1 MREYNASNHC
11 YSAAAGVSG
20 AIFWA
25 TTRPAPDPLQTP
37 DLPRDR
43 LRGDPAQLPPL
54 SEPLAM
60 NATARPSTPP
70 FGRIAKLPSGHEMH
84 YLEQGKG
91 PAVVLVHGSGP
102 GANGY
107 SNFKR
112 NIGPIAE
119 AGYRVLVPD
128 MIGFGWSSKPDIDY
142 PLDLFVT
149 TLLEF
154 LDQVGVKRCTLVGN
168 SLGGAI
174 SIKALLDRPSLVEK
188 LVMMG
193 TGGIESRET
202 YFAMPGIRAMVSQFV
217 GAGFDRP
224 RLRELLEMLA
234 FDPRVVDDALL
245 EERWSVLQ
253 TQPKAVLARMLI
265 PDLSPRLID
274 IRCPVLGF
282 WGVEDHFCPVSGA
295 NKILAAVGDSRM
307 VLLAHCGHWAMLEY
321 PDVFNRYVV
330 DFLRN

>member
-1 MREYNASNHC
+1 MSEYNAENHD
-11 YSAAAGVSG
+11 YSATRAPSDAM
-20 AIFWA
+20 F
-25 TTRPAPDPLQTP
+25 RPATRRPADGDCAP
-37 DLPRDR
+37 DLPACG
-43 LRGDPAQLPPL
+43 LPGHPAQFPTSAERP
-54 SEPLAM
+54 AM
-60 NATARPSTPP
+60 SANARPSSPP

-91 PAVVLVHGSGP
+91 PAVIFVHGSGP

-107 SNFKR
+107 SNFKH
-112 NIGPIAE
+112 NIAPIAE

-154 LDQVGVKRCTLVGN
+154 LEQVGVKRCALVGN

-174 SIKALLDRPSLVEK
+174 SIKTSLDRPGLVEK

-224 RLRELLEMLA
+224 GLRELLEMLA
-234 FDPRVVDDALL
+234 FDPRVVDDQLL
-245 EERWSVLQ
+245 EERWNVLQ

-321 PDVFNRYVV
+321 PDIFNRYVV
-330 DFLRN
+330 DFLRH

>member
-1 MREYNASNHC
+1 
-11 YSAAAGVSG
+11 
-20 AIFWA
+20 
-25 TTRPAPDPLQTP
+25 
-37 DLPRDR
+37 
-43 LRGDPAQLPPL
+43 
-54 SEPLAM
+54 M
-60 NATARPSTPP
+60 NATARPSSPP
-70 FGRIAKLPSGHEMH
+70 YGRIAKLPSSLDVH

-91 PAVVLVHGSGP
+91 PAVVMLHGSGP

-128 MIGFGWSSKPDIDY
+128 MIGFGWSSKPEIDY
-142 PLDLFVT
+142 PLDLFSG
-149 TLLEF
+149 TLVEF
-154 LDQVGVKRCTLVGN
+154 LEVVGVKRCTLVGN

-174 SIKALLDRPSLVEK
+174 SIKTSLDRPGLVEK
-188 LVMMG
+188 LVVIG
-193 TGGIESRET
+193 TGGIESREA

-217 GAGFDRP
+217 GPGFDKP
-224 RLRELLEMLA
+224 ALRDLLEMLA

-245 EERWSVLQ
+245 EERWNVLQ

-265 PDLSPRLID
+265 PDLSPRLIE

-282 WGVEDHFCPVSGA
+282 WGTEDHFSPVSGA

-321 PDVFNRYVV
+321 PDLFNRYVI
-330 DFLRN
+330 DFLRH

>member
-1 MREYNASNHC
+1 
-11 YSAAAGVSG
+11 
-20 AIFWA
+20 
-25 TTRPAPDPLQTP
+25 
-37 DLPRDR
+37 
-43 LRGDPAQLPPL
+43 
-54 SEPLAM
+54 M

-174 SIKALLDRPSLVEK
+174 SI
-188 LVMMG
+188 
-193 TGGIESRET
+193 
-202 YFAMPGIRAMVSQFV
+202 
-217 GAGFDRP
+217 
-224 RLRELLEMLA
+224 
-234 FDPRVVDDALL
+234 
-245 EERWSVLQ
+245 
-253 TQPKAVLARMLI
+253 
-265 PDLSPRLID
+265 
-274 IRCPVLGF
+274 
-282 WGVEDHFCPVSGA
+282 
-295 NKILAAVGDSRM
+295 
-307 VLLAHCGHWAMLEY
+307 
-321 PDVFNRYVV
+321 
-330 DFLRN
+330 

>member
-1 MREYNASNHC
+1 MN
-11 YSAAAGVSG
+11 
-20 AIFWA
+20 A
-25 TTRPAPDPLQTP
+25 TTRP
-37 DLPRDR
+37 
-43 LRGDPAQLPPL
+43 
-54 SEPLAM
+54 S
-60 NATARPSTPP
+60 SPP
-70 FGRIAKLPSGHEMH
+70 FGRIAKLTSGHEMH

-112 NIGPIAE
+112 NIAPVAE

-142 PLDLFVT
+142 PLDLFVG
-149 TLLEF
+149 TLIEF
-154 LDQVGVKRCTLVGN
+154 LEAVGVKRCTLVGN

-174 SIKALLDRPSLVEK
+174 SIKTALDRPGLVEK

-224 RLRELLEMLA
+224 GLRELLEMLA
-234 FDPRVVDDALL
+234 FDPKVVDDDLL
-245 EERWSVLQ
+245 EERWNVLQ

-265 PDLSPRLID
+265 PDLSPRLIE

-282 WGVEDHFCPVSGA
+282 WGAEDHFCPVSGA
-295 NKILAAVGDSRM
+295 NKILAAVGDARM

-330 DFLRN
+330 DFLRH

>member
-1 MREYNASNHC
+1 
-11 YSAAAGVSG
+11 
-20 AIFWA
+20 
-25 TTRPAPDPLQTP
+25 
-37 DLPRDR
+37 
-43 LRGDPAQLPPL
+43 
-54 SEPLAM
+54 
-60 NATARPSTPP
+60 
-70 FGRIAKLPSGHEMH
+70 MH
-84 YLEQGKG
+84 YVERGKG

-102 GANGY
+102 GANGH

-154 LDQVGVKRCTLVGN
+154 LEGVGVKRCTLVGN

-174 SIKALLDRPSLVEK
+174 SIKASLDRPGLVEK

-217 GAGFDRP
+217 GAGFDKP
-224 RLRELLEMLA
+224 ALRELLEMLA

-245 EERWSVLQ
+245 EERWNVLQ

-274 IRCPVLGF
+274 ITCPVLGF

-321 PDVFNRYVV
+321 PDLFNRYVV
-330 DFLRN
+330 DFLRH

>member
-1 MREYNASNHC
+1 MTEYNASNHC
-11 YSAAAGVSG
+11 YSATAGVSG

-25 TTRPAPDPLQTP
+25 TTRPQPDVTQTP
-37 DLPRDR
+37 DLPHDR
-43 LRGDPAQLPPL
+43 LRGHPAQLPPF
-54 SEPLAM
+54 SERLAM

-154 LDQVGVKRCTLVGN
+154 LDQAGVKRCTLVGN

-224 RLRELLEMLA
+224 GLRELLEMLA
-234 FDPRVVDDALL
+234 FDPRVVDEALL
-245 EERWSVLQ
+245 EERWNVLQ
-253 TQPKAVLARMLI
+253 TQPKAVLARMLV

>member
-1 MREYNASNHC
+1 MTEYNAQNHD
-11 YSAAAGVSG
+11 YSVTAGVSG
-20 AIFWA
+20 AMFWAAASCFAAIRSTADLPAGVLGGDAAQLGSLTERPVMNA
-25 TTRPAPDPLQTP
+25 TTRP
-37 DLPRDR
+37 
-43 LRGDPAQLPPL
+43 
-54 SEPLAM
+54 S
-60 NATARPSTPP
+60 SPP

-91 PAVVLVHGSGP
+91 PAVVLIHGSGP

-112 NIGPIAE
+112 NIAPIAE

-154 LDQVGVKRCTLVGN
+154 LDGVGVKRCTLVGN

-174 SIKALLDRPSLVEK
+174 AIRTSLDRPGLVEK

-224 RLRELLEMLA
+224 GLRELLEMLA

-245 EERWSVLQ
+245 EERWNVLQ

-265 PDLSPRLID
+265 PDLSPRLIE

-295 NKILAAVGDSRM
+295 NKILAAVGDGRM

-321 PDVFNRYVV
+321 PDLFNRYVV
-330 DFLRN
+330 DFLRH

>member
-1 MREYNASNHC
+1 M
-11 YSAAAGVSG
+11 SAA
-20 AIFWA
+20 
-25 TTRPAPDPLQTP
+25 T
-37 DLPRDR
+37 
-43 LRGDPAQLPPL
+43 
-54 SEPLAM
+54 
-60 NATARPSTPP
+60 RPSTPP
-70 FGRIAKLPSGHEMH
+70 YGRIAKLPSGYDMH

-112 NIGPIAE
+112 NISPLAE

-128 MIGFGWSSKPDIDY
+128 MIGFGWSDKPDIEY
-142 PLDLFVT
+142 PLDLFVN

-154 LDQVGVKRCTLVGN
+154 LDLVGVKRCTLVGN

-174 SIKALLDRPSLVEK
+174 SIKAALERPALVEK

-202 YFAMPGIRAMVSQFV
+202 YFAMPGIRSMVSQFV

-224 RLRELLEMLA
+224 GLRELLEMLT
-234 FDPRVVDDALL
+234 FNPKIVDDELL
-245 EERWSVLQ
+245 EERWNILQ
-253 TQPKAVLARMLI
+253 TQPKAVLAKMLI
-265 PDLSPRLID
+265 PDLSKRLID
-274 IRCPVLGF
+274 ITCPVLGF
-282 WGVEDHFCPVSGA
+282 WGTEDHFCPVSGA
-295 NKILAAVGDSRM
+295 SKILAAVGDSRM

-321 PDVFNRYVV
+321 PDLFNRYVI
-330 DFLRN
+330 DFLEH